1 MEGTTL
7 ILAIDLWP
15 FHHTVGYLLGCADL
29 FFKESAWVGKVSG
42 YRHRFSEDTHPVVR
56 NVCLGMARHSM
67 SRT

>member
-29 FFKESAWVGKVSG
+29 FLQRERMGW
-42 YRHRFSEDTHPVVR
+42 
-56 NVCLGMARHSM
+56 
-67 SRT
+67 